1 VFEVDAVKATG
12 LLGANTALNECVPEA
27 NVVVTDAVPPV
38 TATGLPIGVAP
49 SWNCTLP
56 TADAG
61 DTVAVSVS
69 PVPAAAG
76 EGGVTAKTVLVI
88 AALTT

>member
-1 VFEVDAVKATG
+1 VDAVKATG
-12 LLGANTALNECVPEA
+12 LLGVNTALNECVPEA

-38 TATGLPIGVAP
+38 TVTGLPMGLVP

-61 DTVAVSVS
+61 DTVAVNVS

-76 EGGVTAKTVLVI
+76 EGGVTVRAVLVI